1 MGHLLHEPCA
11 GLTRASMMRF
21 HCGKVHGLPDPGN
34 DELTAQSYDIAAEKD
49 HGILIGGIDV
59 DFRF

>member
-1 MGHLLHEPCA
+1 MI
-11 GLTRASMMRF
+11 RF

>member
-1 MGHLLHEPCA
+1 MGYLHCEPCT
-11 GLTRASMMRF
+11 GLTRASMMLPLREAY
-21 HCGKVHGLPDPGN
+21 GLPDPGN
-34 DELTAQSYDIAAEKD
+34 DELTAQSYDIAAEKG